1 MKKYL
6 KSVNPTLPL
15 HSSSR
20 KERLKEGVFS
30 VYCVIRI
37 QQHSSLRSH
46 ISEPGE
52 IQCLHLQPA
61 QSDRVWM
68 SAFISNN
75 VSLCLHSFSNL
86 LSVTMFDKCLT
97 MLTMFTFHL
106 RPAQCDNVRC
116 SIECLVVS
124 RAVAGVEY
132 QHQDGDIWFES
143 SSSWYGPGSM
153 SEELSMRCGWLPWR
167 YLWRR
172 SCGAE

>member
-1 MKKYL
+1 MQTYL
-6 KSVNPTLPL
+6 KSANPTLPL

-20 KERLKEGVFS
+20 KERHKEGVFS

-37 QQHSSLRSH
+37 QPHSSLRSH
-46 ISEPGE
+46 ISEPEE
-52 IQCLHLQPA
+52 IQCLNCQPA
-61 QSDRVWM
+61 QSDRGWM

-97 MLTMFTFHL
+97 MLHL

-116 SIECLVVS
+116 CIECLVVS

-132 QHQDGDIWFES
+132 QHQDIWFKS
-143 SSSWYGPGSM
+143 SSSWYGPKSM
-153 SEELSMRCGWLPWR
+153 SVRGGCWGIKYAMQSR